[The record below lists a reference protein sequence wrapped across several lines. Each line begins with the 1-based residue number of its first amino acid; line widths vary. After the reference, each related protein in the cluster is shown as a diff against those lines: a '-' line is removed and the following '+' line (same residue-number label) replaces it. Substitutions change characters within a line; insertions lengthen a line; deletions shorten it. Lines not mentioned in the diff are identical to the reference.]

1 MVDYDFYINTYLGSA
16 IDEKNFPAAAARA
29 AAVLEGY
36 ERRCRVHCPGPD
48 SKRLAICAMAEVIF
62 QYGIGRLVES
72 ANIGNVSVR
81 YDSRGGQS
89 LERALMQKA
98 SIYLDVLR
106 GVGSGA

>member
-36 ERRCRVHCPGPD
+36 ERRCRVRSPGPD
-48 SKRLAICAMAEVIF
+48 SRKMAVCAMAEVLF

-72 ANIGNVSVR
+72 ASIGSVSVR
-81 YDSRGGQS
+81 YNSRGGRE
-89 LERALMQKA
+89 LERALVQKA
-98 SIYLDVLR
+98 GIYLDILR
-106 GVGSGA
+106 GVGR

>member
-36 ERRCRVHCPGPD
+36 ERHCRVKCPGPD
-48 SKRLAICAMAEVIF
+48 SRRLAVCAMAEVIH
-62 QYGIGRLVES
+62 QYGVGRFVDSASIGS
-72 ANIGNVSVR
+72 VSVK
-81 YDSRGGQS
+81 YNSRGAGN

-98 SIYLDVLR
+98 GIYLDILR
-106 GVGSGA
+106 GVGQ